1 MNSKMS
7 TDTQFDPETGEIRE
21 PGSNAYAYSVTEISQ
36 ALKRSVEDLFGHVRI
51 RGEITGYKG
60 VHSSGHCYFSIKD
73 AGAKIDA
80 VIWRGQLGKLRA
92 KLQEGL
98 EVIVTGKLTTFPG
111 KSSYQVIV
119 ETLEPAGAGALMA
132 LLEQRKKKLAAEGL
146 FDADRKRPLPY
157 LPEVIGV
164 VTSPTG
170 AVIRDILHRLQDRFP
185 RRVIV
190 WPVRVQGE
198 SAAGE
203 IAAAINGFNSMDQKP
218 DLLIIARGGGSIEDL
233 WAFNEEIVLRAAA
246 ASKIPL
252 ISAVGHETDTTLID
266 FVSDW
271 RAPTPTAAA
280 ERAVPVRADLV
291 AALATLHARQNRAIV
306 RTSHQ
311 NRLRLQSASRA
322 LLTPDDILAT
332 VRQRL
337 DNATA
342 RLPISLR
349 SNLQRHS
356 IALVRNATRLSIK
369 PLRDQ
374 LSIQARQLGDLDKR
388 RGRAM
393 TGLLQRRT
401 DRFTASSKLLSSLSY
416 RSILARGFVL
426 VKDVSGKP
434 VRLAKEVQAGRT
446 MTLEFADDAVNVV
459 AAKPKDQ
466 GSLF

>member
-111 KSSYQVIV
+111 KSSYQVVI

-157 LPEVIGV
+157 LPEIIGV

-233 WAFNEEIVLRAAA
+233 WAFNEEIVLHAAA

-266 FVSDW
+266 YVSDW

-280 ERAVPVRADLV
+280 ERAVPVRADLL

-374 LSIQARQLGDLDKR
+374 LSVQARQLRDLGQR
-388 RGRAM
+388 RARAI

-446 MTLEFADDAVNVV
+446 LTLEFADDAVNVV
-459 AAKPKDQ
+459 ATKSKDQ
-466 GSLF
+466 GALF